1 MREGGE
7 GERLEKEIGEEG
19 RGREGERERGREREC
34 EAGDRGERKIFVY
47 KHRRTNARTHTHT

>member
-7 GERLEKEIGEEG
+7 GERWEKEIGEEG

-34 EAGDRGERKIFVY
+34 EAGDRGERGRFLY
-47 KHRRTNARTHTHT
+47 TDARTRARTHTHE